1 MTKTTTIS
9 VRNVD
14 LEEEK
19 LAVKHLRRQGM
30 TLSGFIRVKIRELA
44 DMERERDARTA

>member
-19 LAVKHLRRQGM
+19 LAVRHLRRQGM

-44 DMERERDARTA
+44 EQEKAK